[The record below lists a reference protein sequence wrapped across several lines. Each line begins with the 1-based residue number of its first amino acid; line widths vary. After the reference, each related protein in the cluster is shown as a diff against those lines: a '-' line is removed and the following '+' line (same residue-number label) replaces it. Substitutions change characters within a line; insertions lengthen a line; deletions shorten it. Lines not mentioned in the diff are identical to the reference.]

1 MCCLLSKNVA
11 GSAAPVKPSANIAR
25 KWSRWWIELQPG
37 QGVVDVNLH
46 HREPLQNP
54 DRVVRFYGR
63 RHQTGCFCFVFP
75 RDKPSQSIPRGHLV
89 PLRVAGR
96 VTRQALPGTYT
107 AAECTCRGLEALFA
121 RHPNRRQ
128 CHVPYG
134 ARRDSSINHRVAVPI
149 TDCKCAAARR
159 RRVTIKSVRQWLLCR
174 RGGVPPIRADHY
186 WPSAMESCHR
196 LMHEPSPPP
205 SAHAAHRRDVRWRT
219 MAGHLSRGACVSA
232 LIQFAMAG
240 ISHLQRNVRIP
251 AQQSNLPTL
260 GRAVPMQLPRS
271 RQRRADAPSSVAAAV
286 RKCMCTDWTPR
297 CTCKHMGA
305 CCSGCA
311 ARR

>member
-1 MCCLLSKNVA
+1 M
-11 GSAAPVKPSANIAR
+11 
-25 KWSRWWIELQPG
+25 SRTE
-37 QGVVDVNLH
+37 
-46 HREPLQNP
+46 
-54 DRVVRFYGR
+54 
-63 RHQTGCFCFVFP
+63 
-75 RDKPSQSIPRGHLV
+75 RG
-89 PLRVAGR
+89 
-96 VTRQALPGTYT
+96 
-107 AAECTCRGLEALFA
+107 
-121 RHPNRRQ
+121 
-128 CHVPYG
+128 
-134 ARRDSSINHRVAVPI
+134 RDSSINHRFAVPI

-159 RRVTIKSVRQWLLCR
+159 RRVTIKPVRQWLLCR

-196 LMHEPSPPP
+196 LMHEPGPPP

-271 RQRRADAPSSVAAAV
+271 RERRADAPSSVAAAV

-311 ARR
+311 ARRRVKRAPAASCMPRWRLGRLGRLGDDSGATRDRLGKAHIF